1 MTILPFILLAQATFF
16 SDTCKA
22 ANGKTPAQNRREY
35 GLCAAYNQGRLGDRL
50 ALCSRSGRVA
60 IVTVTDRGG
69 MGRGVVDLRP
79 EAALVLMGRN
89 YRTIGRLHGV
99 TVTVIAHC
107 RKHRRLRMER

>member
-1 MTILPFILLAQATFF
+1 MLILPFVILAQATFF
-16 SDTCKA
+16 NDTCRA
-22 ANGKTPAQNRREY
+22 ANGHTPAQNRRHY

-50 ALCSRSGRVA
+50 ALSSRSGRVA

-99 TVTVIAHC
+99 TVTVIAHS
-107 RKHRRLRMER
+107 RKPRRLRLER

>member
-1 MTILPFILLAQATFF
+1 MLLLPFVILAQATFF

-35 GLCAAYNQGRLGDRL
+35 GFCAAYNEGRLLDRL
-50 ALCSRSGRVA
+50 QLASRSGRVA

-79 EAALVLMGRN
+79 EAFAKLAGPGW
-89 YRTIGRLHGV
+89 RTIGRLHGV
-99 TVTVIAHC
+99 TVTVLAHR
-107 RKHRRLRMER
+107 RKHRRLRLER